1 MDAAIRIKT
10 PDFRFNFKH
19 LFALLLLAV
28 SIYLSITFG
37 VAWSNSNSTNKQYN
51 YQDMSEIAEEI
62 YNSGEI
68 TEALKNLPLDAAI
81 IAKMSAEIEGI
92 LAKTTDYPNCELYYL
107 TVRVS
112 GYYPI
117 LGYGNQI
124 LGTVF
129 LNVGEV
135 WKVGQT
141 GNGEEIRYSNS
152 KYYVNKSLN
161 FMLSDIELDYVII
174 AQNNYK
180 YILILE
186 KLLIY
191 TYPFWSGHPELLKP
205 PRCKIFR

>member
-92 LAKTTDYPNCELYYL
+92 LAKTTDNEGCEVYFLRVRESNNYPVLA
-107 TVRVS
+107 
-112 GYYPI
+112 
-117 LGYGNQI
+117 YGNI
-124 LGTVF
+124 IIGFVYLRT
-129 LNVGEV
+129 NET

-141 GNGEEIRYSNS
+141 CREQIGRYQNSVYYSNKQYGL
-152 KYYVNKSLN
+152 KYTKDDFIYEPI
-161 FMLSDIELDYVII
+161 FRG
-174 AQNNYK
+174 NYK
-180 YILILE
+180 NV
-186 KLLIY
+186 
-191 TYPFWSGHPELLKP
+191 
-205 PRCKIFR
+205 